1 MPELR
6 KDPISQRWVIIAT
19 ERSKRANHYK
29 SSGPPPQVEPK
40 FCPFC
45 SGNEDKTPPEILAYR
60 PDGSRPNTPGWHIR
74 VVANKFP
81 ALRIEGGLNR
91 EGEGI
96 YDKMNGIGAH
106 EVIIETP
113 DHKQTMA
120 TMTDK
125 YVEDIL
131 WSFRDRILDL
141 KKDKRFRF
149 ILLFKNHG
157 EAAGASVEHSHSQ
170 LIALPIVPRNV
181 IDELRGAK
189 DYYDQKERCI
199 FCDIIR
205 QETASKVRLV
215 SENDHYACITPYAAR
230 FPFETWILPKKHGSF
245 FEDSQ
250 KYEFEAL
257 ARILCDTLRRLDK
270 ALNNPPYNFIIHS
283 APVNQQ
289 YHDEDYYHWHL
300 QIMPRLTN
308 IAGFEW
314 GTGFYINPTP
324 PEEAA
329 KFLRELEI
337 RD

>member
-6 KDPISQRWVIIAT
+6 KDPIVGRWVIIAT
-19 ERSKRANHYK
+19 ERGKRSNDYHPAAPVP
-29 SSGPPPQVEPK
+29 GVEQRFCA
-40 FCPFC
+40 FCP
-45 SGNEDKTPPEILAYR
+45 GNEDKTPPEILAYR
-60 PDGSRPNTPGWHIR
+60 TEGSKPNSPGWHVR

-96 YDKMNGIGAH
+96 YDKMNGVGAH

-113 DHKQTMA
+113 DHKQTLA
-120 TMTDK
+120 TLTDK
-125 YVEDIL
+125 QVEEVL

-157 EAAGASVEHSHSQ
+157 EAAGATLEHTHSQ

-181 IDELRGAK
+181 IEELQGAK
-189 DYYDQKERCI
+189 AYYNYKERCI
-199 FCDIIR
+199 FCDIIK
-205 QETASKVRLV
+205 QEQASKIRLV
-215 SENDHYACITPYAAR
+215 SENDHYVCIAPYAAR
-230 FPFETWILPKKHGSF
+230 FPFETWILPKTHDPY

-257 ARILCDTLRRLDK
+257 SRILGDILKRQNK

-283 APVNQQ
+283 SPFNQA
-289 YHDEDYYHWHL
+289 YHDEDYYHWHME
-300 QIMPRLTN
+300 IMPRLTHL
-308 IAGFEW
+308 AGFER

-329 KFLRELEI
+329 KFLREMGMG
-337 RD
+337 D